1 MELLAKSLSRAEKSR
16 TFLDGSTR
24 SVVILETVAIGR
36 GEYRPGWQW
45 SAHAG
50 AQTGKPSAAH
60 IGYVV
65 SGRMT
70 IRTAGGGE
78 VTVGPGEAFEVG
90 RVTTPGSLATSPVL
104 RSTSS
109 LSLCVNVRGT
119 GSARQKACARLA
131 GSYPERNLATG
142 CRELAIGSRGP
153 GRGRNVGSRGCNPR
167 TAGHNK
173 DNQPRGGLTCRGDG
187 PAPLGPNSMG
197 AFPNPQASPAATH
210 RVCPPG
216 NVAGPKR
223 AKMGADGKTTIAYG
237 SEGARRWVAVG
248 ETHGSWG
255 AR

>member
-90 RVTTPGSLATSPVL
+90 PGHDAWVAGDEPCVALDFEPFTLCQCTRNRKCSPEG
-104 RSTSS
+104 
-109 LSLCVNVRGT
+109 VRPP
-119 GSARQKACARLA
+119 R
-131 GSYPERNLATG
+131 
-142 CRELAIGSRGP
+142 RELP
-153 GRGRNVGSRGCNPR
+153 GAESGDRMPRARNWIARPR
-167 TAGHNK
+167 K
-173 DNQPRGGLTCRGDG
+173 
-187 PAPLGPNSMG
+187 
-197 AFPNPQASPAATH
+197 
-210 RVCPPG
+210 
-216 NVAGPKR
+216 GPKR
-223 AKMGADGKTTIAYG
+223 G
-237 SEGARRWVAVG
+237 
-248 ETHGSWG
+248 
-255 AR
+255 